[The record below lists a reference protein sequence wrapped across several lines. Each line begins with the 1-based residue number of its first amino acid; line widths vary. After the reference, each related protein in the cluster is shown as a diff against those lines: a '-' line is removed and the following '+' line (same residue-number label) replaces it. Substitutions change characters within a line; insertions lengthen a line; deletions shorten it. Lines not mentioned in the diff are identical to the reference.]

1 VDWAWPVKLV
11 PRSSD
16 GLKAELPQHL
26 LHRDLGTQPVKVDA
40 WHGFSSLMGF
50 VWWKEDRSVPFL
62 L

>member
-1 VDWAWPVKLV
+1 VKLV